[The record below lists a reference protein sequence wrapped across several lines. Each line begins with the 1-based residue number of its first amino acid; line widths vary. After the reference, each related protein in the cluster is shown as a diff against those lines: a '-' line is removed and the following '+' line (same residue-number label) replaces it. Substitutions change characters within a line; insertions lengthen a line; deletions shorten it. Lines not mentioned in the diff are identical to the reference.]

1 MCLLFL
7 IQCEVLGALRVG
19 IGGFVVN
26 CGKIVAYGSPKAA
39 TLFTNLELQER
50 FSQAMK

>member
-39 TLFTNLELQER
+39 TNFELQER